1 MVEIKDLKQAY
12 SLPTLCSNLEA
23 EICKKVVKFI
33 NVIESLGYSEEPNYN
48 YLIEL
53 LYL

>member
-1 MVEIKDLKQAY
+1 MLEIKDLKQAY
-12 SLPTLCSNLEA
+12 SLPTLCSNLEVR
-23 EICKKVVKFI
+23 ISQKVVKFI
-33 NVIESLGYSEEPNYN
+33 NVIESLYYSEEPNYN